1 MNIQEPNQSR
11 SKRVLWGLISLG
23 VLLTVWALHVI
34 LPGEIVWWLRISLI
48 ILLVYFSLALLAYV
62 IRIFASV
69 IFHIHLKREQLRQ
82 ERERTAEAR
91 VSCQKTEAELH
102 EAAAKAR
109 KTEQDSQFADIT
121 ARQDEAVFVRDDN
134 ENAVWRPLHLIPS
147 HRLTLRVDGT
157 PYLFLLLHIFSP

>member
-1 MNIQEPNQSR
+1 MNNQPQP
-11 SKRVLWGLISLG
+11 KRVFGGLISLG
-23 VLLTVWALHVI
+23 VLLTAWVLHGI
-34 LPGEIVWWLRISLI
+34 LPNEIVWWLRISLI
-48 ILLVYFSLALLAYV
+48 ILLVHFSLVLLAYV
-62 IRIFASV
+62 IRIFATV

-91 VSCQKTEAELH
+91 VNCQKTEAELH

-109 KTEQDSQFADIT
+109 QAERDSQFAYIT

-147 HRLTLRVDGT
+147 HRVNGVDVVPTGMEFAT
-157 PYLFLLLHIFSP
+157 